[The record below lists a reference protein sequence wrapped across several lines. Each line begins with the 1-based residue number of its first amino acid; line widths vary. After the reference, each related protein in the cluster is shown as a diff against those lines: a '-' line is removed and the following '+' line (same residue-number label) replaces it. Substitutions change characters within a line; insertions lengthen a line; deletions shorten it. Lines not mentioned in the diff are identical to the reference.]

1 MLPVE
6 VWAKVAAFR
15 GGAPWDSR
23 AGLRFLARLLRGVPS
38 FGRHARVLRWLQ
50 RPGWLSSGTWHNLRT
65 LFVRLSRIARVCRAC
80 RDAVR
85 LSLALS
91 TKGK

>member
-1 MLPVE
+1 MA
-6 VWAKVAAFR
+6 VWVKVAAFR
-15 GGAPWDSR
+15 GGAPWEGGRLQS
-23 AGLRFLARLLRGVPS
+23 LARLLRGVPS

-50 RPGWLSSGTWHNLRT
+50 RPEQWSSGTWHNLRT
-65 LFVRLSRIARVCRAC
+65 LFVRLSRMARVCRAC